1 MEFLILALEALK
13 ERKLRT
19 SLTILMV
26 IMGCS
31 LIIAIDGLSN
41 GTYYGI
47 NKEFEKLGTNL
58 LIVTPRSGEFDI
70 KDWVIDDIKRI
81 DGVVDVVPFIQYTV
95 VISARGKTQ
104 TVVVIGI
111 DNSKLHLIFPQIS
124 FKEGTYVSSADS
136 SGILLGNLV
145 AYPSSEETFAELGLT
160 VKLLY
165 YRTLEDGSTK
175 IFQKS
180 FIVRGILDYYGGAVI
195 PVDKAVFISLS
206 AADSFLQRKGV
217 YDGFYVI
224 TEDSSLNDMIS
235 SEIQD
240 KYEVNIISPE
250 SIQKVVASVMSTISF
265 FITSIAAVS
274 LLVASVGIITTLY
287 TSMMERIREIGIL
300 KAIGFR
306 NSHIL
311 RLFLNEALI
320 IGIVGGTIGLIGG
333 TILAYILRDIFFEQ
347 AFFIYVIFTAES
359 YIKTWFLAVGLSI
372 VSGLYP
378 AWRASKFDPVVALK
392 YE

>member
-58 LIVTPRSGEFDI
+58 LIATPRSGALDI

-81 DGVVDVVPFIQYTV
+81 DGVVDVIPFIQYTV
-95 VISARGKTQ
+95 VISARGETQ

-124 FKEGTYVSSADS
+124 LKEGTYVSSADS

-160 VKLLY
+160 VKLIY

-180 FIVRGILDYYGGAVI
+180 FIVRGILDYYGGFVVPI
-195 PVDKAVFISLS
+195 DKTVFISLS
-206 AADSFLQRKGV
+206 AADSFFQRKGV

-224 TEDSSLNDMIS
+224 TDRKS
-235 SEIQD
+235 
-240 KYEVNIISPE
+240 
-250 SIQKVVASVMSTISF
+250 VV
-265 FITSIAAVS
+265 
-274 LLVASVGIITTLY
+274 
-287 TSMMERIREIGIL
+287 
-300 KAIGFR
+300 
-306 NSHIL
+306 
-311 RLFLNEALI
+311 
-320 IGIVGGTIGLIGG
+320 
-333 TILAYILRDIFFEQ
+333 
-347 AFFIYVIFTAES
+347 
-359 YIKTWFLAVGLSI
+359 
-372 VSGLYP
+372 
-378 AWRASKFDPVVALK
+378 
-392 YE
+392 